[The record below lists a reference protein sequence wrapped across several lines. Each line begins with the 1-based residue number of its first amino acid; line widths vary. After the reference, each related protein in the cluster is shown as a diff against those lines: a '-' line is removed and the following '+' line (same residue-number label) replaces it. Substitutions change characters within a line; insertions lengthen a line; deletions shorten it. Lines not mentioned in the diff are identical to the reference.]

1 MLLYQRH
8 YALVLRLDRRDRL
21 NISLRCR
28 QSRSP
33 AHLAG
38 ARSTIMDS
46 MIPNGPYKCAMQ
58 VLLPN

>member
-8 YALVLRLDRRDRL
+8 YAMVLRLDRRDRR

-28 QSRSP
+28 QSPSR
-33 AHLAG
+33 AHPAG

-46 MIPNGPYKCAMQ
+46 MIPNGPMQ
-58 VLLPN
+58 VPLQYLA